1 MEVFFHTTKLEK
13 SCNSEREML
22 KNYGAPRTKKLKTRL
37 MELRAA
43 ENLAQISRVPP
54 PRCHELTADRK
65 GQLSVELDQPY
76 RLIFIPANDPVPR
89 KEDGGLNWEAV
100 TQIEILEIVDYH

>member
-1 MEVFFHTTKLEK
+1 MEVFFRTTKLEK
-13 SCNSEREML
+13 TCNSEREMH
-22 KNYGAPRTKKLKTRL
+22 KTYGTHRAKKLKQRL

-43 ENLAQISRVPP
+43 DHLAQIPRVPP
-54 PRCHELTADRK
+54 QRCHELTANRK

-89 KEDGGLNWEAV
+89 KDDGGLKWEAV

>member
-1 MEVFFHTTKLEK
+1 MEVFFLTTKLEK

-22 KNYGAPRTKKLKTRL
+22 KTYGAPRTKKLKTRL

-43 ENLAQISRVPP
+43 DHLAQISRVPP
-54 PRCHELTADRK
+54 PRCHELTANRK
-65 GQLSVELDQPY
+65 GQLSVDLDHPY
-76 RLIFIPANDPVPR
+76 RLIFIPANNPISR

-100 TQIEILEIVDYH
+100 TKIEILEVADTH